1 MAGIMADAAVVV
13 AQAGAA
19 EIADRVM
26 AHAGRMFVNE
36 KITQGERA
44 TFSLFLLW
52 QNFGPC
58 NNCAEGEII

>member
-1 MAGIMADAAVVV
+1 MSVANTLAAAVMADITADAAVVV

-19 EIADRVM
+19 EIADRVV

-44 TFSLFLLW
+44 TFSLFLL
-52 QNFGPC
+52 
-58 NNCAEGEII
+58 